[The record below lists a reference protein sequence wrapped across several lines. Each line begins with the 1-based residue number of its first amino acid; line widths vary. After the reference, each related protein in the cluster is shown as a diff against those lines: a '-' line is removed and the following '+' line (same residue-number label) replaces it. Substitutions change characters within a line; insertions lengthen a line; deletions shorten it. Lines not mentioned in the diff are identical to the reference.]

1 MTATT
6 SFRDGSAGG
15 GGGGEQR
22 SGSAVVDEQGQEQG
36 QGGGALNRERKR
48 DDGFPFPL
56 TEEPGHRQ
64 ERLAARGIGSR
75 IGTGKGNDRSTGV
88 SQNGHRAQGNGG
100 DGNGTSLD
108 NNDKGQQ
115 PLLQQSSSGTSNSKD
130 LYGHNHNHMS
140 LVSDPPSSND
150 TDTDFYSASDTD
162 TQSSTDSSDSEEDRR
177 ISTELHREVFF
188 SAVGEEEGYELTSTN
203 TKKKSTR
210 KSKRKGRKGNRKRG
224 TSKFPDLDDG
234 LLDSGRRGRRQRQRG
249 VSVSTAASGKS
260 FRKKLRYTPEEER
273 AVVKKFDRKLVLFVA
288 LLYML
293 SFLDRSSEFW
303 LSVVLG
309 FDERLSYAFG
319 IVYFHKL
326 PFPGLFSHG

>member
-6 SFRDGSAGG
+6 SFRDGSAG

-36 QGGGALNRERKR
+36 QGGGALNRERKW

-64 ERLAARGIGSR
+64 ERLAARGTGSR

-249 VSVSTAASGKS
+249 VSVSTATSGKS